1 MVQLTSKF
9 NKEENLQA
17 QNDSNRIDTN
27 VHITGVV
34 NDCIDS
40 QNETAFIDL
49 SEYDKFVVGSLLVS
63 QKGNITKGALEKG
76 FADYKYLQLFC
87 PNGSKCDATR
97 IDAVLADFA
106 SQITFLLER

>member
-34 NDCIDS
+34 HDCIDS
-40 QNETAFIDL
+40 QNGTAFKDL

-63 QKGNITKGALEKG
+63 QKGNIPKGGLEKG
-76 FADYKYLQLFC
+76 FAVYKYLQLFC
-87 PNGSKCDATR
+87 LNGNKCDARR
-97 IDAVLADFA
+97 IDTALADFA